1 MSIAK
6 IDKPTLTKL
15 SKPAAFLHSVERNSK
30 SSKNA
35 YSSALT
41 HLNNFIFNKYSNY
54 NCETILQPLLKNKI
68 NIYELFERFISYL
81 LETRI
86 GITPKSISLYVTAL
100 RSYFAYYDIDVI
112 PSKFRRKVRIP
123 KIYREDEEPIDSS
136 DVRKLLLSCN
146 NRRLKTLIL
155 VLASG
160 GMRVG
165 EALATRNMDL
175 DFTVSPVKFHIR
187 KEYSKTRVARDVYI
201 SEEAADNLKKWLDW
215 KYKNPDRI
223 RKLKPEDLVFTV
235 YQSKNPLGLYTKIW
249 HEFDKLLK
257 IVNMDEKKEGGI
269 NNRKKITLHSFRRL
283 VKTVISNQ
291 VGQDYSEWFLGHS
304 KSPYWTLKEAGRRDI
319 YATKCMKYLTFLDYT
334 TLETTGKN
342 IESKLLEKEREIQV
356 LKEHEIH
363 NSDAISMLSDK
374 VNELIKEIE
383 IIKPQLR

>member
-1 MSIAK
+1 MAVV
-6 IDKPTLTKL
+6 KPNPLLMKL
-15 SKPAAFLHSVERNSK
+15 PKLAAFLNSVERNSIG
-30 SSKNA
+30 SKNA
-35 YSSALT
+35 YFSGLR
-41 HLNNFIFNKYSNY
+41 HLNNFISRNYSNY

-68 NIYELFERFISYL
+68 NIYEFFERFISYL

-112 PSKFRRKVRIP
+112 PSKFRRKVRMP
-123 KIYREDEEPIDSS
+123 KIYREDEEPIDGS

-175 DFTVSPVKFHIR
+175 DFSVSPAKVHIR

-201 SEEAADNLKKWLDW
+201 SEEATNYLKQWLDW
-215 KYKNPDRI
+215 KYKNPDRE
-223 RKLKPEDLVFTV
+223 RKFKPEDLVFTV

-269 NNRKKITLHSFRRL
+269 NNRKKITLHSFRRF

-304 KSPYWTLKEAGRRDI
+304 KSPYWTLKEADRREI

-342 IESKLLEKEREIQV
+342 IESKLLEKEREIRV
-356 LKEHEIH
+356 LKERETH

-374 VNELIKEIE
+374 MNELIKEIE
-383 IIKPQLR
+383 ILKQN